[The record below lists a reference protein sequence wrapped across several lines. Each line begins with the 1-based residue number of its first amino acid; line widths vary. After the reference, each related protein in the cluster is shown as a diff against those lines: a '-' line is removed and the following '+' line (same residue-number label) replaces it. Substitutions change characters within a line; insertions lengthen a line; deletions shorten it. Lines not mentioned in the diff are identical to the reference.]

1 MGYVVDFPIEFLSK
15 EKNFY
20 PSILTK
26 QGIAPYELW
35 TWSFHGTS
43 RVDFFIYFIILD

>member
-1 MGYVVDFPIEFLSK
+1 MLEKELMGFIVDFPIEFLSN

-26 QGIAPYELW
+26 QGLAPYALW
-35 TWSFHGTS
+35 T
-43 RVDFFIYFIILD
+43 